1 MVGLSMGGF
10 ATLHFGFEYPDR
22 ALSLTVAGCGYG
34 AEPGKREQFR
44 KETEATANGI
54 QAKGMDEVG
63 KVYALGPTRVQFQ
76 NKDPRGW
83 AEFETQLREHS
94 SLGGANTMRG
104 VQARRPSLY
113 DLTDK
118 MQALTV
124 PTLIVNGDEDEP
136 CLEPGLLMKR
146 MIPSAALSVLP
157 KTGHTMN
164 IEEPALFNAVVED
177 FLHTVECG
185 RWTLRPAVDGRRS
198 PDGRSGHV
206 IGGHT
211 KPAKLGEGV
220 VSKRLQGRAAI
231 VTGGARGIGKAICE
245 AFADAGAAVWVKA
258 DLHGAE
264 AEALADD
271 LRARGVE
278 AGGGYCD
285 VRSFDGVR
293 DVVDTTAAEA
303 FGHLDTLVAN
313 AATLTPFA
321 TVEDLEESD
330 WTQALAVNLT
340 GAFHLCKHG
349 LPHLKRNGGG
359 SIILTA
365 SQMARVGTP
374 GSAAYC
380 TTKGGLVQLARTM
393 ALDHAAD
400 NIRVNTLSPG
410 GTATDRLFNKFGSP
424 EAAEKS
430 WGEAMHPLGRLGR
443 PDEIAKGAVFL
454 ASKEASFMTGSDLL
468 MDGGFS
474 AR

>member
-1 MVGLSMGGF
+1 MGHITTDDGVKLYFEEVGEGTPIIFVHEYAGDHRSWEPQMRHFARRYRCITYSARGYPPSDVPGTPDAYSQDLARDDIRSVLDGPGIDEAHVVGLSMGGF

-44 KETEATANGI
+44 EETEATANGI
-54 QAKGMDEVG
+54 EAKGMDEVG

-185 RWTLRPAVDGRRS
+185 RWTLRDPRS
-198 PDGRSGHV
+198 
-206 IGGHT
+206 
-211 KPAKLGEGV
+211 
-220 VSKRLQGRAAI
+220 
-231 VTGGARGIGKAICE
+231 TGGG
-245 AFADAGAAVWVKA
+245 
-258 DLHGAE
+258 
-264 AEALADD
+264 
-271 LRARGVE
+271 
-278 AGGGYCD
+278 
-285 VRSFDGVR
+285 
-293 DVVDTTAAEA
+293 
-303 FGHLDTLVAN
+303 
-313 AATLTPFA
+313 
-321 TVEDLEESD
+321 
-330 WTQALAVNLT
+330 
-340 GAFHLCKHG
+340 
-349 LPHLKRNGGG
+349 
-359 SIILTA
+359 ILTVD
-365 SQMARVGTP
+365 QDT
-374 GSAAYC
+374 
-380 TTKGGLVQLARTM
+380 
-393 ALDHAAD
+393 
-400 NIRVNTLSPG
+400 
-410 GTATDRLFNKFGSP
+410 
-424 EAAEKS
+424 
-430 WGEAMHPLGRLGR
+430 
-443 PDEIAKGAVFL
+443 
-454 ASKEASFMTGSDLL
+454 
-468 MDGGFS
+468 
-474 AR
+474 